1 MERFDSGEA
10 TYVDPTSITV
20 SDQGS
25 VGFSTLTSNTDV
37 TNVLVG
43 LGLRF

>member
-1 MERFDSGEA
+1 MNTPRGPMDGKIDMCA
-10 TYVDPTSITV
+10 TGPGQSMTE
-20 SDQGS
+20 
-25 VGFSTLTSNTDV
+25 FTDV